1 MDERWKPKRVQLPAV
16 HCSTWNIDVRLFCS
30 MHVSLRVLHGPFPS
44 WTGLLCIVSVKGR
57 CSVSGAAVA
66 SPQGARGGGEKG
78 TEERVSAL
86 YTVSITLLLLLLL
99 LLLSFSSSAHFSGF
113 TAHTPESPMKHT
125 CVSAC
130 MHTHT
135 HTHTH
140 FFHTPQRW
148 FTVTPLI
155 SLGSTRWVRVRGEKR
170 RRKGQNI
177 MEGSEKWGEQRAR
190 SGRRN
195 DEQSGLQSFEEA
207 AGALRS
213 TTCSTW
219 CTALVLV
226 TTATVLW
233 SSIEGQYSSSGIHH
247 CFSKNIYL
255 YIVLRN
261 IHQWRCLTPA
271 PGNYIISRLKNTS
284 VAKNTSVVWIAGNH
298 QTDSYFLGIAHLGNK
313 SSLK

>member
-130 MHTHT
+130 MHTHI
-135 HTHTH
+135 HTHTLFSYPPAMIHGYPPH
-140 FFHTPQRW
+140 FP
-148 FTVTPLI
+148 
-155 SLGSTRWVRVRGEKR
+155 GEHAVSQGE
-170 RRKGQNI
+170 RRKKKKKRTEHNG
-177 MEGSEKWGEQRAR
+177 GEWKV
-190 SGRRN
+190 RRT
-195 DEQSGLQSFEEA
+195 ESAVGA
-207 AGALRS
+207 A
-213 TTCSTW
+213 
-219 CTALVLV
+219 
-226 TTATVLW
+226 
-233 SSIEGQYSSSGIHH
+233 
-247 CFSKNIYL
+247 
-255 YIVLRN
+255 
-261 IHQWRCLTPA
+261 
-271 PGNYIISRLKNTS
+271 
-284 VAKNTSVVWIAGNH
+284 
-298 QTDSYFLGIAHLGNK
+298 
-313 SSLK
+313 